1 MVSFNKPRIVRDRI
15 RGDFGGGGG
24 GGGGGA
30 AGDPVDAI
38 VAIRQRLGESFL
50 RVEPSW
56 QANLARALSEAEALH
71 PRGGGESAE
80 EHAQRLRKRVLEGKP
95 AFVQELER
103 RVRLFAFVLGR
114 PDNKVVKDEIL
125 PRLDYWHHRSGT
137 AVDFVCLGFSERS
150 DETPDGRA
158 FAQIVRMLERHF
170 SWKYSGETDLLV
182 FNGRYDTL
190 SGQAVFDLT
199 QGVALTLERAL
210 EAKAI
215 SSVGALMEDLFRVTE
230 AHRGDN
236 PAWAFSDSQGL
247 RIAGS
252 GLKNL
257 LLAFLPN
264 WARDD
269 VAKGLH
275 FHVRDLG
282 PRAPHR

>member
-1 MVSFNKPRIVRDRI
+1 MPLNHPRIVQDRI
-15 RGDFGGGGG
+15 RGDFAGSAGGGGG
-24 GGGGGA
+24 

-38 VAIRQRLGESFL
+38 VAIRRRLGESFL

-56 QANLARALSEAEALH
+56 PANLARAMSDAEALH
-71 PRGGGESAE
+71 PRGRGESAD
-80 EHAQRLRKRVLEGKP
+80 EHAQRLRQRVLEARP
-95 AFVQELER
+95 AFVQELES
-103 RVRLFAFVLGR
+103 RVRLFAFLLGR

-150 DETPDGRA
+150 DETPDGRG
-158 FAQIVRMLERHF
+158 FAQIVRMLEQHF
-170 SWKYSGETDLLV
+170 NWKYSGETDLLV
-182 FNGRYDTL
+182 FNGRYDAIG
-190 SGQAVFDLT
+190 GQAVFDLT

-236 PAWAFSDSQGL
+236 PAWAFSDAQGL

-252 GLKNL
+252 GLKSL
-257 LLAFLPN
+257 LLLLLPQ

-269 VAKGLH
+269 AAKGLH

-282 PRAPHR
+282 PRKPRR